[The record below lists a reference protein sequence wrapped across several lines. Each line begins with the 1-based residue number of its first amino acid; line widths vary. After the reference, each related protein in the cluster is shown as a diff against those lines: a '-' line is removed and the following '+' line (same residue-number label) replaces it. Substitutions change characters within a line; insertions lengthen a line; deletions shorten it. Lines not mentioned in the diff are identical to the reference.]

1 MDNRELA
8 ARLEAVE
15 RENRHLSRRLLLPR
29 GDPDREDVL
38 GGRVVLEGEG
48 VVALL
53 ELALAGPVVVAL
65 EAELVREQAQELPER
80 DPLDYVRE
88 AEEAEAQERY
98 ERYAEDNFTDAE
110 ADADTLASA
119 GMGTDEDYG
128 MFDSGDEF

>member
-1 MDNRELA
+1 MFNSWMRDP
-8 ARLEAVE
+8 EAFSSDYE
-15 RENRHLSRRLLLPR
+15 EYRQFM
-29 GDPDREDVL
+29 
-38 GGRVVLEGEG
+38 
-48 VVALL
+48 
-53 ELALAGPVVVAL
+53 
-65 EAELVREQAQELPER
+65 REQAQELPER